1 MYWYWGILFNEGWS
15 FIQRS
20 PLNVVVAGKILH
32 GSRVGTVPCS
42 SDIGCIQ
49 KVGRGGGGWE
59 AFTLTS
65 DICTMSEQIFCKTMG
80 SGQQMKKKQV
90 LCSSSI
96 KIFTTNGG
104 GSSTIE
110 LVAAPKIS
118 CKECNGI
125 N

>member
-49 KVGRGGGGWE
+49 KVEKGGGVGVIHFDFGHLHNVGTNFLQNYGFRATNE
-59 AFTLTS
+59 
-65 DICTMSEQIFCKTMG
+65 
-80 SGQQMKKKQV
+80 KKRV
-90 LCSSSI
+90 FCSSGI

-104 GSSTIE
+104 GSSTTE
-110 LVAAPKIS
+110 LVAASKIS
-118 CKECNGI
+118 CKECNEMC
-125 N
+125 

>member
-49 KVGRGGGGWE
+49 KVGRGGGGGGVIHFDFGHLHNVGTNFLQNYGFRATNE
-59 AFTLTS
+59 KETSTL
-65 DICTMSEQIFCKTMG
+65 F
-80 SGQQMKKKQV
+80 
-90 LCSSSI
+90 I
-96 KIFTTNGG
+96 KYKNFHNKWGGEFNYRTG
-104 GSSTIE
+104 GSSE
-110 LVAAPKIS
+110 
-118 CKECNGI
+118 N
-125 N
+125 